1 MENDVTYPD
10 PYSRPAPDRFI
21 RRWLVITGCIAAL
34 MLLWQFLPA
43 IEAWFSP
50 REAAER
56 TVTPRGDLAADEQTT
71 IQLFEKSRG
80 SVVYITTAQLVRDVW
95 SRNVFS
101 VPRGT
106 SSGFIWD
113 DAGHVVTNFHVIQG
127 ASSATVK
134 LADGRDYQA
143 ALVGASPEHD
153 IAVLKIGV
161 GFKRP
166 PAVPVGTSA
175 DLQVGQK
182 VIAIGN
188 PFGLEQTVTVGIV
201 SAKGRVIGAGPYDDF
216 IQTDASIN
224 PGNSGGPLFNAKGEV
239 IGINTAIVRGGQGIG
254 FATPVNAAK
263 NIIPQLRDKGKVT
276 RGWLGVTVQDVSADL
291 AKSFGL
297 EEAQGALVSEVVQDS
312 PADKAGIKRGDII
325 LSLND
330 NEINILN
337 DLPRLVSNRTVG
349 EKVEIVLFRNGK
361 KVKVKAVLASTPEEE
376 TVAKGEPGDDTSKLG
391 MAVSEVT
398 PEIMR
403 FYNLK

>member
-1 MENDVTYPD
+1 MPYPD
-10 PYSRPAPDRFI
+10 LNSRPAPDRFI

-106 SSGFIWD
+106 GSGFIWD

-175 DLQVGQK
+175 DLKVGQK
-182 VIAIGN
+182 VFAIGN
-188 PFGLEQTVTVGIV
+188 PFGLDWTLTTGIV
-201 SAKGRVIGAGPYDDF
+201 SALDRTLDGEGAGLP
-216 IQTDASIN
+216 SI
-224 PGNSGGPLFNAKGEV
+224 
-239 IGINTAIVRGGQGIG
+239 T
-254 FATPVNAAK
+254 
-263 NIIPQLRDKGKVT
+263 
-276 RGWLGVTVQDVSADL
+276 
-291 AKSFGL
+291 
-297 EEAQGALVSEVVQDS
+297 
-312 PADKAGIKRGDII
+312 
-325 LSLND
+325 
-330 NEINILN
+330 
-337 DLPRLVSNRTVG
+337 
-349 EKVEIVLFRNGK
+349 
-361 KVKVKAVLASTPEEE
+361 
-376 TVAKGEPGDDTSKLG
+376 
-391 MAVSEVT
+391 
-398 PEIMR
+398 
-403 FYNLK
+403 